1 MYWTIF
7 QKGNIPFSLYNISS
21 NAKIFAWNLVD
32 KNRLQLF
39 LWRCYLTCEQKTT
52 NTRANFNLLL
62 FLLKMLT
69 ILSFSFVGSY
79 YSLVCQE
86 ILHRKICLQIRLLFP
101 LYSPHCATNPCF
113 SWSHLYQVSLWALKM
128 FLNVTSNQ
136 WKLYNNIMVFNN
148 HI

>member
-1 MYWTIF
+1 MATYTAFQQMYWTIF

-21 NAKIFAWNLVD
+21 NSKIFAWNLVD

-52 NTRANFNLLL
+52 NTRANFNLVL

-86 ILHRKICLQIRLLFP
+86 ILHRKICLQIRLLFS
-101 LYSPHCATNPCF
+101 LHSAHCSIDSGVGGPDF
-113 SWSHLYQVSLWALKM
+113 HQVSA
-128 FLNVTSNQ
+128 
-136 WKLYNNIMVFNN
+136 KLDV
-148 HI
+148 